1 MITYCYKHDKCHVIN
16 LLTFFKLLCTH
27 NILIISY
34 YACIINMLNFY
45 FFEIFFKN
53 YKISKLAD
61 NQMIMILN
69 YACIIIAIFVEILKK
84 MQTKLTQLL
93 NINYPIIQAP
103 MFLVSNTAM
112 VIEAMHSG
120 IAGCIPALNYRT
132 LDALKKAIHELKK
145 AKVAGGSFGF
155 NLIVNKSNIKYKEQL
170 RVLCEEGCDFI
181 ITSLGSPEET
191 IKQAHQ
197 VGIKVFCDVV
207 DLKFAQKVEAL
218 GADAIIAVNN
228 EAGGHR
234 GNVSPEVLIKELVSH
249 CNIPIISAG
258 GVGCK
263 ADVDKMLGFG
273 AAGVSVGSPFIASTE
288 ANVTNEY
295 KQACV
300 DYGAK
305 DIVMT
310 ERISGTPCT
319 VINTPYVQKI
329 GTKQT
334 WLEAILNKNK
344 KLKKWVKMIRF
355 SIGMR
360 ATEKAATQATYK
372 TVWVAGPS
380 IEFTKDIQPV
390 KAIVK
395 RLTH

>member
-1 MITYCYKHDKCHVIN
+1 MT
-16 LLTFFKLLCTH
+16 
-27 NILIISY
+27 
-34 YACIINMLNFY
+34 
-45 FFEIFFKN
+45 
-53 YKISKLAD
+53 
-61 NQMIMILN
+61 
-69 YACIIIAIFVEILKK
+69 
-84 MQTKLTQLL
+84 TKLTQLL

-112 VIEAMHSG
+112 VIEAMKGG

-132 LDALKKAIHELKK
+132 LDELRVALKELKA
-145 AKVAGGSFGF
+145 AKVEGGSFGF
-155 NLIVNKSNIKYKEQL
+155 NLIVNKSNIKYKGQL
-170 RVLCEEGCDFI
+170 EVICEEGCDFI

-191 IKQAHQ
+191 INQCKK

-207 DLKFAQKVEAL
+207 DLKFAKKVEGL
-218 GADAIIAVNN
+218 GADAVIAVNN

-234 GNVSPEVLIKELVSH
+234 GDLSPEDLIKELVAN
-249 CNIPIISAG
+249 CNIPVISAG

-263 ADVDKMLGFG
+263 ADIDEMLSYG
-273 AAGVSVGSPFIASTE
+273 AEGVSVGSPFIASVEAGVTE
-288 ANVTNEY
+288 EY

-300 DYGAK
+300 EYGAD

-334 WLEAILNKNK
+334 WIESVLNKNK

-355 SIGMR
+355 SIGMN
-360 ATEKAATQATYK
+360 ATKNAATKATYK

-380 IEFTKDIQPV
+380 IEHTKEILPTKTIVERLV
-390 KAIVK
+390 K
-395 RLTH
+395 

>member
-1 MITYCYKHDKCHVIN
+1 MTA
-16 LLTFFKLLCTH
+16 KL
-27 NILIISY
+27 N
-34 YACIINMLNFY
+34 
-45 FFEIFFKN
+45 E
-53 YKISKLAD
+53 
-61 NQMIMILN
+61 
-69 YACIIIAIFVEILKK
+69 
-84 MQTKLTQLL
+84 LL
-93 NINYPIIQAP
+93 NIKYPIIQAP

-112 VIEAMHSG
+112 VIEAMKGG

-132 LDALKKAIHELKK
+132 LDELRAAIIELKA
-145 AKVAGGSFGF
+145 AKVEGGSFGF

-170 RVLCEEGCDFI
+170 RVICEEGCDFI

-191 IKQAHQ
+191 INQAHA

-207 DLKFAQKVEAL
+207 DLKFALKVEGL
-218 GADAIIAVNN
+218 GADAAIAVNS

-234 GNVSPEVLIKELVSH
+234 GNMSPEDLIKHLKA
-249 CNIPIISAG
+249 NISIPVISAG

-263 ADVDKMLGFG
+263 ADIDEMLSYG
-273 AAGVSVGSPFIASTE
+273 ADGVSVGSPFIASVE
-288 ANVTNEY
+288 AGVTDEY

-300 DYGAK
+300 DYGAE

-334 WLEAILNKNK
+334 WIESVLNKNK

-355 SIGMR
+355 TIGMNA
-360 ATEKAATQATYK
+360 ATKAATKVTYK

-380 IEFTKDIQPV
+380 IEYT
-390 KAIVK
+390 KAILSTK
-395 RLTH
+395 NIIAKLTT